1 MKLRQTKFTKLNYTV
16 MKIRCS
22 SLPKIMTNPRT
33 KGEVLSETA
42 KSEMIKI
49 AKEDFYGYSSQIT
62 NKYVEKGIEVEDK
75 SIELLNAVKL
85 ANYKKNVVRLEND
98 FLTGECDINDE
109 LNDEIID
116 IKSSW
121 SLETFPALP
130 SDINIKDYEMQLRG
144 YMMLYG
150 RSKASVCYCMVSTPE
165 GLTMYENKLLHEVE
179 HIDPF
184 ARVTMLSIEKDLE
197 IEKQIEERC
206 KVAIEFYYDYIRQL
220 SNKNV

>member
-1 MKLRQTKFTKLNYTV
+1 

-22 SLPKIMTNPRT
+22 SLPKIMTSPRT

-42 KSEMIKI
+42 KSEMIKQ
-49 AKEDFYGYSSQIT
+49 AKEDFYGYSSQMT

-75 SIELLNAVKL
+75 SIELLNTVKL
-85 ANYKKNVVRLEND
+85 ANYKKNTERLTNE

-109 LNDEIID
+109 VNDEIID

-144 YMMLYG
+144 YMMLYN

-184 ARVTMLSIEKDLE
+184 ARVTMLSIERDLE
-197 IEKQIEERC
+197 IEKLIEGRC
-206 KVAIEFYYDYIRQL
+206 KAAIEFYYDYIRQL
-220 SNKNV
+220 TNKNV

>member
-1 MKLRQTKFTKLNYTV
+1 

-22 SLPKIMTNPRT
+22 SLPKIMTSPRT

-49 AKEDFYGYSSQIT
+49 AKEDFYGYSSQMT

-75 SIELLNAVKL
+75 SIELLNTIKL
-85 ANYKKNVVRLEND
+85 ANYKKNTERLTND

-109 LNDEIID
+109 KNDEIID

-144 YMMLYG
+144 YMMLYN

-184 ARVTMLSIEKDLE
+184 ARVTILSIERDLE
-197 IEKQIEERC
+197 IEKLIEVRC
-206 KVAIEFYYDYIRQL
+206 KAAIEFYYDYIRQL
-220 SNKNV
+220 TNKNV

>member
-1 MKLRQTKFTKLNYTV
+1 ML
-16 MKIRCS
+16 IRCS
-22 SLPKIMTNPRT
+22 QLPKIMTNPRSKSET
-33 KGEVLSETA
+33 LSETA
-42 KSEMIKI
+42 KSEMIKL
-49 AKEDFYGYSSQIT
+49 AKEDFYGYNTEMT
-62 NKYVEKGIEVEDK
+62 NKYVQKGIEVEDK
-75 SIELLNAVKL
+75 SIELLNAVKF
-85 ANYKKNVVRLEND
+85 ANYTKNKVRLEND
-98 FLTGECDINDE
+98 FITGECDINDE
-109 LNDEIID
+109 VNDEIID

-144 YMMLYG
+144 YMMLYN

-165 GLTMYENKLLHEVE
+165 GLTMYENKLLHEVD

-184 ARVTMLSIEKDLE
+184 ARVTMLTIERDLE

-206 KVAIEFYYDYIRQL
+206 KVAIEFYYDYIIQL

>member
-1 MKLRQTKFTKLNYTV
+1 

-22 SLPKIMTNPRT
+22 SLPKIMTNSRT
-33 KGEVLSETA
+33 KDGGLSETA

-49 AKEDFYGYSSQIT
+49 AKEDFYGYSSQMT

-75 SIELLNAVKL
+75 SIELLSLVKF
-85 ANYKKNVVRLEND
+85 AQYTKNKVRLHNE

-109 LNDEIID
+109 TNDEIID

-144 YMMLYG
+144 YMMLYN

-184 ARVTMLSIEKDLE
+184 ARVTMLSIERDLE
-197 IEKQIEERC
+197 IEKQIEARC
-206 KVAIEFYYDYIRQL
+206 KAAIEFYYDYIRQL
-220 SNKNV
+220 ANKNV

>member
-1 MKLRQTKFTKLNYTV
+1 

-22 SLPKIMTNPRT
+22 SLPKIMTNPRV
-33 KGEVLSETA
+33 KSEVLSETA

-49 AKEDFYGYSSQIT
+49 AKEDFYGYSSQMT

-75 SIELLNAVKL
+75 SIELLSLVKF
-85 ANYKKNVVRLEND
+85 AQYTKNKVRLHND

-109 LNDEIID
+109 KNDEIID

-144 YMMLYG
+144 YMMLYE

-165 GLTMYENKLLHEVE
+165 GLTMYENKLLHEVD

-184 ARVTMLSIEKDLE
+184 ARVTMLSIERDLE

-206 KVAIEFYYDYIRQL
+206 KLAIDFYYDYIRQL

>member
-1 MKLRQTKFTKLNYTV
+1 
-16 MKIRCS
+16 
-22 SLPKIMTNPRT
+22 MTSPRT

-49 AKEDFYGYSSQIT
+49 AKEDFYGYSSQMT

-85 ANYKKNVVRLEND
+85 ANYKKNVVRLENN

-109 LNDEIID
+109 VNDEIID

-130 SDINIKDYEMQLRG
+130 NDINIKDYEMQLRG
-144 YMMLYG
+144 YMMLYN

-184 ARVTMLSIEKDLE
+184 ARVTMLSIERDLE
-197 IEKQIEERC
+197 IEKQIEARC
-206 KVAIEFYYDYIRQL
+206 KAAIEFYYDYIRQL
-220 SNKNV
+220 ANKNV

>member
-1 MKLRQTKFTKLNYTV
+1 

-22 SLPKIMTNPRT
+22 SLPKIMTSPRT

-49 AKEDFYGYSSQIT
+49 AKEDFYGYNSQMT
-62 NKYVEKGIEVEDK
+62 NKYIEKGIEVEDK

-109 LNDEIID
+109 VNDEIID

-130 SDINIKDYEMQLRG
+130 NDINIKEYEMQLRG
-144 YMMLYG
+144 YMMLYN

-184 ARVTMLSIEKDLE
+184 ARVTMLSIERDLE
-197 IEKQIEERC
+197 IEKLIEERC
-206 KVAIEFYYDYIRQL
+206 KAAIEFYYDYIRQL
-220 SNKNV
+220 ANKNV

>member
-1 MKLRQTKFTKLNYTV
+1 
-16 MKIRCS
+16 
-22 SLPKIMTNPRT
+22 MTSPRT

-49 AKEDFYGYSSQIT
+49 AKEDFYGYSSQMT

-75 SIELLNAVKL
+75 SIELLSLVKFGQ
-85 ANYKKNVVRLEND
+85 YTKNKVRLHND

-109 LNDEIID
+109 KNDEIID

-144 YMMLYG
+144 YMMLYN
-150 RSKASVCYCMVSTPE
+150 RSKASLCYCMVSTPE
-165 GLTMYENKLLHEVE
+165 GLTMYENKLLHEVD

-184 ARVTMLSIEKDLE
+184 ARVTMLTIERDLE

-206 KVAIEFYYDYIRQL
+206 KLAIEFYYDYIRQL
-220 SNKNV
+220 ANKNV

>member
-1 MKLRQTKFTKLNYTV
+1 
-16 MKIRCS
+16 
-22 SLPKIMTNPRT
+22 MTNPRV
-33 KGEVLSETA
+33 KSEVLSETA

-49 AKEDFYGYSSQIT
+49 AKEDFYGYSSQMS
-62 NKYVEKGIEVEDK
+62 NKYIEKGIEVEDK
-75 SIELLNAVKL
+75 SIELLSLVKF
-85 ANYKKNVVRLEND
+85 AQYTKNKVRVNND

-109 LNDEIID
+109 VNDEIID

-144 YMMLYG
+144 YMMLYE

-165 GLTMYENKLLHEVE
+165 GLTMYENKLLHEVD

-184 ARVTMLSIEKDLE
+184 ARVTMLTIERDLE
-197 IEKQIEERC
+197 IEKQIEDRC
-206 KVAIEFYYDYIRQL
+206 KLAIDFYYDYIRQL

>member
-1 MKLRQTKFTKLNYTV
+1 

-22 SLPKIMTNPRT
+22 SLPKIMTSPRS

-42 KSEMIKI
+42 KSEMIKQ
-49 AKEDFYGYSSQIT
+49 AKEDFYGYRSQMT

-75 SIELLNAVKL
+75 SIELLNTVKL
-85 ANYKKNVVRLEND
+85 ANYKKNTERLTNE
-98 FLTGECDINDE
+98 FLTGECDINDDK
-109 LNDEIID
+109 NDEIID

-144 YMMLYG
+144 YMMLYN

-184 ARVTMLSIEKDLE
+184 ARVTMLSIERDLE
-197 IEKQIEERC
+197 IEKQIEGRC
-206 KVAIEFYYDYIRQL
+206 KAAIEFYYDYIRQL
-220 SNKNV
+220 TNKNV

>member
-1 MKLRQTKFTKLNYTV
+1 

-22 SLPKIMTNPRT
+22 SLPKIMISPRS

-75 SIELLNAVKL
+75 SIELLNTIKL
-85 ANYKKNVVRLEND
+85 ANYKKNDTRLEND
-98 FLTGECDINDE
+98 FLTGECDINDDV
-109 LNDEIID
+109 NDEIID

-165 GLTMYENKLLHEVE
+165 GLTTYENKLLHEVD

-184 ARVTMLSIEKDLE
+184 ARVTMLSIERDLE

-220 SNKNV
+220 SNKNVS

>member
-1 MKLRQTKFTKLNYTV
+1 

-22 SLPKIMTNPRT
+22 SLPKIMTNSRT
-33 KGEVLSETA
+33 KDGGLSETA

-49 AKEDFYGYSSQIT
+49 AKEDFYGYSSQMS

-75 SIELLNAVKL
+75 SIELLSLVKFGQ
-85 ANYKKNVVRLEND
+85 YTKNKVRVNND

-109 LNDEIID
+109 VNDEIID

-144 YMMLYG
+144 YMMLYN

-165 GLTMYENKLLHEVE
+165 GLTMYENKLLHEVD

-184 ARVTMLSIEKDLE
+184 ARVTMLTIERDLE

-206 KVAIEFYYDYIRQL
+206 KLAIEFYYDYIRQL

>member
-1 MKLRQTKFTKLNYTV
+1 

-33 KGEVLSETA
+33 KSEVLSETA

-49 AKEDFYGYSSQIT
+49 AKEDFYGYSSQMT

-75 SIELLNAVKL
+75 SIELLNTIKL
-85 ANYKKNVVRLEND
+85 ANYKKNVTRLEND

-109 LNDEIID
+109 VNDEIID

-144 YMMLYG
+144 YMMLYN
-150 RSKASVCYCMVSTPE
+150 RSKASVCYCVVDTPDE
-165 GLTMYENKLLHEVE
+165 LCKYENQTLHKVD

-184 ARVTMLSIEKDLE
+184 ARVTMLSIERDLE
-197 IEKQIEERC
+197 IEKQIEDRC
-206 KVAIEFYYDYIRQL
+206 KVAIEFYYDYIREL
-220 SNKNV
+220 ANKNV

>member
-1 MKLRQTKFTKLNYTV
+1 

-22 SLPKIMTNPRT
+22 SLPKIMISPRS

-42 KSEMIKI
+42 KSEIIKI
-49 AKEDFYGYSSQIT
+49 AKEDFYGYSSRMT

-85 ANYKKNVVRLEND
+85 ANYKKNTIRLEND

-109 LNDEIID
+109 VNDEIID

-165 GLTMYENKLLHEVE
+165 GLTMYENKLLHEVD

-184 ARVTMLSIEKDLE
+184 ARVTMLSIERDLE

-206 KVAIEFYYDYIRQL
+206 KVAIEFYCDYIRQL
-220 SNKNV
+220 ANKNV

>member
-1 MKLRQTKFTKLNYTV
+1 

-22 SLPKIMTNPRT
+22 SLPKIMTNPRV
-33 KGEVLSETA
+33 KSEVLSETA

-49 AKEDFYGYSSQIT
+49 AKEDFYGYSSQMT

-75 SIELLNAVKL
+75 SIELLSLVKF
-85 ANYKKNVVRLEND
+85 AQYTKNKVRLHND

-109 LNDEIID
+109 ASDEIID

-144 YMMLYG
+144 YMMLYN

-165 GLTMYENKLLHEVE
+165 GLTMYENKLLHEVD

-184 ARVTMLSIEKDLE
+184 ARVTMLTIERDLE

-206 KVAIEFYYDYIRQL
+206 KLAIEFYYDYIREL

>member
-1 MKLRQTKFTKLNYTV
+1 

-22 SLPKIMTNPRT
+22 SLPKIMTSPRT

-42 KSEMIKI
+42 KSEIIKI
-49 AKEDFYGYSSQIT
+49 AKEDYYGYSSQIT
-62 NKYVEKGIEVEDK
+62 NKYVEKGIEVEDI
-75 SIELLNAVKL
+75 SIELLNTIKFAD
-85 ANYKKNVVRLEND
+85 YKKNTERLTND

-109 LNDEIID
+109 KNDEIID

-144 YMMLYG
+144 YMMLYN
-150 RSKASVCYCMVSTPE
+150 RSKASVCYCMVTTPQ
-165 GLTMYENKLLHEVE
+165 GLIMYENKLLHEVD
-179 HIDPF
+179 HINPF
-184 ARVTMLSIEKDLE
+184 KRVTMLTIERDLE

-206 KVAIEFYYDYIRQL
+206 KLAIEFYYDYVRKL
-220 SNKNV
+220 SNKNE

>member
-1 MKLRQTKFTKLNYTV
+1 
-16 MKIRCS
+16 
-22 SLPKIMTNPRT
+22 MTNPRV
-33 KGEVLSETA
+33 KSEVLSETA

-49 AKEDFYGYSSQIT
+49 AKEDFYGYSSQMS

-75 SIELLNAVKL
+75 SIELLSLVKFGQ
-85 ANYKKNVVRLEND
+85 YTKNKVRLHND
-98 FLTGECDINDE
+98 FLTGECDIDDE
-109 LNDEIID
+109 KNDEIID

-144 YMMLYG
+144 YMMLYN
-150 RSKASVCYCMVSTPE
+150 RSKASVCYCMVTTPE
-165 GLTMYENKLLHEVE
+165 GLTMYENKLLHEVD

-184 ARVTMLSIEKDLE
+184 ARVTMLTIERDLE

-206 KVAIEFYYDYIRQL
+206 KLAIEFYYDYIRQL

>member
-1 MKLRQTKFTKLNYTV
+1 

-22 SLPKIMTNPRT
+22 SLPKIMTNPRV
-33 KGEVLSETA
+33 KSEVLSETA

-49 AKEDFYGYSSQIT
+49 AKEDFYGYSSQMT

-75 SIELLNAVKL
+75 SIELLSLVKF
-85 ANYKKNVVRLEND
+85 AQYNKNKVRVNND
-98 FLTGECDINDE
+98 FLTGECDINDDK
-109 LNDEIID
+109 NDEIID

-144 YMMLYG
+144 YMMLYE

-165 GLTMYENKLLHEVE
+165 GLTMYENKLLHEVD

-184 ARVTMLSIEKDLE
+184 ARVTMLTIERDLE

-206 KVAIEFYYDYIRQL
+206 KLAIDFYYDYIRQL

>member
-1 MKLRQTKFTKLNYTV
+1 M
-16 MKIRCS
+16 
-22 SLPKIMTNPRT
+22 
-33 KGEVLSETA
+33 
-42 KSEMIKI
+42 
-49 AKEDFYGYSSQIT
+49 T
-62 NKYVEKGIEVEDK
+62 NKYIEKGIEVEDK
-75 SIELLNAVKL
+75 SIELLSLVKF
-85 ANYKKNVVRLEND
+85 AQYTKNKVRVNND

-109 LNDEIID
+109 TNDEIID

-144 YMMLYG
+144 YMMLYN

-165 GLTMYENKLLHEVE
+165 GLTMYENKLLHEVD

-184 ARVTMLSIEKDLE
+184 ARVTMLSIERDLE

-206 KVAIEFYYDYIRQL
+206 KLAIDFYYDYIRQL

>member
-1 MKLRQTKFTKLNYTV
+1 

-22 SLPKIMTNPRT
+22 SLPKIMTNSRT
-33 KGEVLSETA
+33 KDGGLSETA

-49 AKEDFYGYSSQIT
+49 AKEDFYGYSSQMT

-75 SIELLNAVKL
+75 SIELLSLVKFTK
-85 ANYKKNVVRLEND
+85 YIKNKWRVSND

-109 LNDEIID
+109 ASDEIID

-144 YMMLYG
+144 YMMLYE

-165 GLTMYENKLLHEVE
+165 GLTMYENKILHEVD

-184 ARVTMLSIEKDLE
+184 ARVTMLSIERDLE

-206 KVAIEFYYDYIRQL
+206 KLAIEFYYDYIRQL

>member
-1 MKLRQTKFTKLNYTV
+1 

-22 SLPKIMTNPRT
+22 SLPKIMTNSRT
-33 KGEVLSETA
+33 KDGGLSETA

-49 AKEDFYGYSSQIT
+49 AKEDFYGYSSQMT

-75 SIELLNAVKL
+75 SIELLSLVKF
-85 ANYKKNVVRLEND
+85 AKYIKNKWRVSND

-109 LNDEIID
+109 ANDEIID

-144 YMMLYG
+144 YMMLYE

-165 GLTMYENKLLHEVE
+165 GLTMYENKLLHEVD

-184 ARVTMLSIEKDLE
+184 SRVTMLSIERDLE

-206 KVAIEFYYDYIRQL
+206 KLAIDFYYDYIRQL

>member
-1 MKLRQTKFTKLNYTV
+1 

-22 SLPKIMTNPRT
+22 SLPKIMTSPRT

-42 KSEMIKI
+42 KSEMIKQ
-49 AKEDFYGYSSQIT
+49 AKEDFYGYSSYMT

-75 SIELLNAVKL
+75 SIELLNTIKL
-85 ANYKKNVVRLEND
+85 ANYKKNTERLTND

-109 LNDEIID
+109 TNDEIID

-144 YMMLYG
+144 YMMLYN

-184 ARVTMLSIEKDLE
+184 ARVTMLSIERDLE

-220 SNKNV
+220 ANKNV

>member
-1 MKLRQTKFTKLNYTV
+1 

-33 KGEVLSETA
+33 KSEVLSETA

-49 AKEDFYGYSSQIT
+49 AKEDFYGYSSQMT

-75 SIELLNAVKL
+75 SIELLNTIKL
-85 ANYKKNVVRLEND
+85 ANYKKNDTRLEND
-98 FLTGECDINDE
+98 FLTGECDVNDE
-109 LNDEIID
+109 VNDEIID

-150 RSKASVCYCMVSTPE
+150 RSKASVCYCIVDTPDE
-165 GLTMYENKLLHEVE
+165 LCKYENQTLHKVD

-184 ARVTMLSIEKDLE
+184 ARVTMLSIERDLE

-220 SNKNV
+220 ANKNV

>member
-1 MKLRQTKFTKLNYTV
+1 

-22 SLPKIMTNPRT
+22 SLPKIMTSPRN

-49 AKEDFYGYSSQIT
+49 AKEDFYGYSSQMT

-75 SIELLNAVKL
+75 SIELLNTVKL
-85 ANYKKNVVRLEND
+85 ANYKKNTIRLENE
-98 FLTGECDINDE
+98 FLTGECDINDIA
-109 LNDEIID
+109 NNEIID

-130 SDINIKDYEMQLRG
+130 TDINIKDYEMQLRG
-144 YMMLYG
+144 YMMLYN

-184 ARVTMLSIEKDLE
+184 ARVTMLSIERDLE
-197 IEKQIEERC
+197 IENQIEERC
-206 KVAIEFYYDYIRQL
+206 KVAIEFYYDYIRKL
-220 SNKNV
+220 ENKNV

>member
-1 MKLRQTKFTKLNYTV
+1 

-22 SLPKIMTNPRT
+22 SLPKIMTTPRT

-85 ANYKKNVVRLEND
+85 ANYKKNIVRLEND

-109 LNDEIID
+109 VNDEIID

-144 YMMLYG
+144 YMMLYN

-165 GLTMYENKLLHEVE
+165 SLTMYENKLLHEVE

-184 ARVTMLSIEKDLE
+184 ARVTMLSIERDLE

-220 SNKNV
+220 ANKNVS

>member
-1 MKLRQTKFTKLNYTV
+1 ML
-16 MKIRCS
+16 IRCS
-22 SLPKIMTNPRT
+22 SLPKIMTSPRT

-49 AKEDFYGYSSQIT
+49 AKEDFYGYSSQMT

-75 SIELLNAVKL
+75 SIELLNTVKL
-85 ANYKKNVVRLEND
+85 ANYKKNVIRLNND

-109 LNDEIID
+109 KNDEIID

-144 YMMLYG
+144 YMMLYN
-150 RSKASVCYCMVSTPE
+150 RSKASVCYCMASTPE

-184 ARVTMLSIEKDLE
+184 ARVTMLSIERDLE

-206 KVAIEFYYDYIRQL
+206 KVAIQFYYDYIRQL

>member
-1 MKLRQTKFTKLNYTV
+1 

-22 SLPKIMTNPRT
+22 SLPKIMTNPRV
-33 KGEVLSETA
+33 KSEVLSETA

-49 AKEDFYGYSSQIT
+49 AKEDFYGYSSQMS
-62 NKYVEKGIEVEDK
+62 NKYIEKGIEVEDK
-75 SIELLNAVKL
+75 SIELLSLVKFGQ
-85 ANYKKNVVRLEND
+85 YTKNKVRLHND

-109 LNDEIID
+109 TNDEIID

-144 YMMLYG
+144 YMMLYN
-150 RSKASVCYCMVSTPE
+150 RSKASVCYCMVTTPE
-165 GLTMYENKLLHEVE
+165 GLTMYENKLLHEVD

-184 ARVTMLSIEKDLE
+184 ARVTMLTIERDLE
-197 IEKQIEERC
+197 IEKQIGERC
-206 KVAIEFYYDYIRQL
+206 KLAIEFYYDYIRQL

>member
-1 MKLRQTKFTKLNYTV
+1 
-16 MKIRCS
+16 
-22 SLPKIMTNPRT
+22 MTNSRT
-33 KGEVLSETA
+33 KDGGLSETA

-49 AKEDFYGYSSQIT
+49 AKEDFYGYSSQMT

-75 SIELLNAVKL
+75 SIELLSLVKF
-85 ANYKKNVVRLEND
+85 AQYTKNKVRLHND

-109 LNDEIID
+109 VNDEIID

-144 YMMLYG
+144 YMMLYE

-165 GLTMYENKLLHEVE
+165 GLTMYENKLLHEVD

-184 ARVTMLSIEKDLE
+184 TRVTMLTIERDLE

-206 KVAIEFYYDYIRQL
+206 KLAIDFYYDYIRQL

>member
-1 MKLRQTKFTKLNYTV
+1 

-22 SLPKIMTNPRT
+22 SLPKIMTNSRT
-33 KGEVLSETA
+33 KDGGLSETA

-49 AKEDFYGYSSQIT
+49 AKEDFYGYSSQMT

-75 SIELLNAVKL
+75 SIELLSLVKFTK
-85 ANYKKNVVRLEND
+85 YIKNKWRVSND
-98 FLTGECDINDE
+98 FLTGECDINE
-109 LNDEIID
+109 EASDEIID

-144 YMMLYG
+144 YMMLYE

-165 GLTMYENKLLHEVE
+165 GLTMYENKLLHEVD

-184 ARVTMLSIEKDLE
+184 ARVTMLTIERDLE

-206 KVAIEFYYDYIRQL
+206 KLAIEFYYDYIRQL

>member
-1 MKLRQTKFTKLNYTV
+1 

-33 KGEVLSETA
+33 KNEVLSETA

-49 AKEDFYGYSSQIT
+49 AKEDFYGYSSQMT

-85 ANYKKNVVRLEND
+85 ANYKKNDTRLEND

-109 LNDEIID
+109 VNDEIID

-150 RSKASVCYCMVSTPE
+150 RSKASVCYCIVDTPDE
-165 GLTMYENKLLHEVE
+165 LCKYENQTLHKVD

-184 ARVTMLSIEKDLE
+184 ARVTMLSIERDLE
-197 IEKQIEERC
+197 VEKQIEDRC
-206 KVAIEFYYDYIRQL
+206 KVAIEFYYDYIREL
-220 SNKNV
+220 ANKNV

>member
-1 MKLRQTKFTKLNYTV
+1 

-22 SLPKIMTNPRT
+22 SLPKIMTNPRV
-33 KGEVLSETA
+33 KSEVLSETA

-49 AKEDFYGYSSQIT
+49 AKEDFYGYSSQMS
-62 NKYVEKGIEVEDK
+62 NKYVEKGIKVEDK
-75 SIELLNAVKL
+75 SIELLSLVKFGQ
-85 ANYKKNVVRLEND
+85 YTKNKVRLNNE

-109 LNDEIID
+109 TNDEIID

-144 YMMLYG
+144 YMMLYE

-165 GLTMYENKLLHEVE
+165 GLTMYENKLLHEVD

-184 ARVTMLSIEKDLE
+184 ARVTMLTIERDLE

-206 KVAIEFYYDYIRQL
+206 KLAIDFYYDYIRQL

>member
-1 MKLRQTKFTKLNYTV
+1 
-16 MKIRCS
+16 
-22 SLPKIMTNPRT
+22 MTNPRV
-33 KGEVLSETA
+33 KSEVLSETA

-49 AKEDFYGYSSQIT
+49 AKEDFYGYSSQMT

-75 SIELLNAVKL
+75 SIELLSLVKFGQ
-85 ANYKKNVVRLEND
+85 YTKNKVRLHND

-109 LNDEIID
+109 KNDEIID

-144 YMMLYG
+144 YMMLYK

-165 GLTMYENKLLHEVE
+165 GLTMYENKLLHEVD

-184 ARVTMLSIEKDLE
+184 ARVTMLTIERDLE

-206 KVAIEFYYDYIRQL
+206 KLAIDFYYDYIRQL

>member
-1 MKLRQTKFTKLNYTV
+1 

-22 SLPKIMTNPRT
+22 SLPKIMTSPRT

-49 AKEDFYGYSSQIT
+49 AKEDFYGYSSQMT

-85 ANYKKNVVRLEND
+85 ANYKKNVVRLENN

-109 LNDEIID
+109 VNDEIID

-130 SDINIKDYEMQLRG
+130 NDINIKDYEMQLRG
-144 YMMLYG
+144 YMMLYN

-184 ARVTMLSIEKDLE
+184 ARVTMLSIERDLE

-206 KVAIEFYYDYIRQL
+206 KVAIQFYYDYVRQL
-220 SNKNV
+220 TNKNV

>member
-1 MKLRQTKFTKLNYTV
+1 

-33 KGEVLSETA
+33 KWEVLSETA

-49 AKEDFYGYSSQIT
+49 AKEDFYGYNSQMT
-62 NKYVEKGIEVEDK
+62 NKYIEKGIEVEDK
-75 SIELLNAVKL
+75 SIELLNTIKL
-85 ANYKKNVVRLEND
+85 ANYKKNTTRLEND

-109 LNDEIID
+109 VNDEIID

-144 YMMLYG
+144 YMMLYN

-165 GLTMYENKLLHEVE
+165 GLTMYENKLLHEVD

-184 ARVTMLSIEKDLE
+184 ARVTMLSIERDLE

-206 KVAIEFYYDYIRQL
+206 KVVIEFYHDYIRQL
-220 SNKNV
+220 ANKNV